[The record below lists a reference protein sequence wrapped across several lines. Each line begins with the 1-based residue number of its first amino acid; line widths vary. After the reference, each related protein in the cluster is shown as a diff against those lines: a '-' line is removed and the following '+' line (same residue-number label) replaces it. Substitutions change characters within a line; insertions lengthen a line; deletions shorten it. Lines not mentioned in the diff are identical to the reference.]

1 LATSDKITVAI
12 LATEKQDPFG
22 QLTLFPNPAQDRL
35 HVGIPKGSSGT
46 IQMTIVDLQ
55 GRIQSVQ
62 NANLALGENTIQM
75 DISRFPK
82 GVYVLK
88 FTNIP
93 TAPNLKF
100 VKD

>member
-1 LATSDKITVAI
+1 
-12 LATEKQDPFG
+12 
-22 QLTLFPNPAQDRL
+22 
-35 HVGIPKGSSGT
+35 
-46 IQMTIVDLQ
+46 MTIVDLQ